1 MSKYQNQ
8 NTEQETLFEE
18 KIDGTWV
25 SINIDGNTYYFLHS
39 IKTRL
44 QELNIRVSRNDIL
57 KRLLLLGTENLSFDA
72 LIKNPLALWSS
83 ELEEELI

>member
-1 MSKYQNQ
+1 MSKYENQ

-39 IKTRL
+39 IKARL